1 MKYYNFTILVMFEG
15 EDVNRMFENIVATCA
30 RDAANDVSHTY
41 GTPCKLMSNIKQVE
55 V

>member
-15 EDVNRMFENIVATCA
+15 EEVNRMFEDIVATCA
-30 RDAANDVSHTY
+30 QDAANDIAEAY
-41 GTPCKLMSNIKQVE
+41 GTPCKLMSNIKQKE